1 MDVVLYSR
9 PGCGLC
15 DRARAILETQR
26 ARTPFTLTEVDISG
40 DDDLEREYG
49 IRIPVV
55 DVDGVEA
62 FELEVDAAELARL
75 VRRPRA

>member
-1 MDVVLYSR
+1 MAHLVRLYSR

-15 DRARAILETQR
+15 DEAREVIEAVR
-26 ARTPFTLTEVDISG
+26 ARTPFDLEEVDVEG
-40 DDDLEREYG
+40 DDALEREYG

-62 FELEVDAAELARL
+62 FEVEVDPEGLRAL
-75 VRRPRA
+75 VSM